1 MEKAGDEIRSRLRNI
16 QRTVASY
23 AGIISKIAGVDVEVV
38 DDNLYRVAGT
48 GMFAAGVDASMA
60 QEGHVYRKV
69 LETGKRRVIY
79 QPGEELVCQGCPN
92 FLNCPEE
99 IELAM
104 PILAEG
110 HPIGVI
116 GLVGSSREQKLH
128 ILENE
133 MLFLELI
140 EQIADFI
147 SVKAME
153 RERALQREALLST
166 LNATLEHIQ
175 QGILILGKDF
185 RVTDCNRA
193 AMEQLE
199 TPNLAGERIFLEAT
213 GDNLAKYTEYSLTAL
228 GRQYRLMGTYLPVPQ
243 PTRDYQSVLI
253 FYRSREIKERYFET
267 AALPAVDKTSI
278 LGSSPATLKLKE
290 EISKVARST
299 STVLITGESGTGKE
313 MVATS
318 IWRES
323 DRRDKRFIALNC
335 AAIPESIMESELF
348 GYVKGAFTGADPNG
362 RMGKFELAN
371 EGVIFLDEIGEMPLQ
386 LQAKLLRVI
395 EERRVI
401 RVGSDKEIDIDVRI
415 ISATNRDLHEMVEE
429 GTFRED
435 LYYRLN
441 VLPLNLPPLREHPED
456 IPELVEHYVRKFG
469 GSFTFSDDAM
479 SRLMGYGWKGNYR
492 ELRNVIEYLS
502 NQRKDII
509 RREDL
514 NMLRM
519 ESSKK
524 ALSWKNVENTALD
537 TGIFEKF
544 TINEGADL
552 VLYREILRVLL
563 DFCDQGIR
571 PGRMPLGV
579 ELNTQGIPVTQGE
592 LRHYLRIL
600 AQYGFVKTGRGRA
613 GSMITPDGEK
623 VLRELTKIL

>member
-133 MLFLELI
+133 TLFLELI

-371 EGVIFLDEIGEMPLQ
+371 EGVIFLDEIGDMPLY
-386 LQAKLLRVI
+386 LQSKLLRVLQ
-395 EERRVI
+395 ERKIVRI
-401 RVGSDKEIDIDVRI
+401 GSNQLMDIDVRVI
-415 ISATNRDLHEMVEE
+415 AATNKDLKKMVREKR
-429 GTFRED
+429 FRED
-435 LYYRLN
+435 LYYRLD
-441 VLPLNLPPLREHPED
+441 VIPLRVAPLRERLEDIEDLTLFYSQRFARKFGKKAPRLTEEVMDALKGYRWPGNVRELENAVEYMVNLMGEDGTLDVSMLPED
-456 IPELVEHYVRKFG
+456 IRT
-469 GSFTFSDDAM
+469 GS
-479 SRLMGYGWKGNYR
+479 R
-492 ELRNVIEYLS
+492 EAAAPTENGHGKQTGAGQILS
-502 NQRKDII
+502 
-509 RREDL
+509 
-514 NMLRM
+514 
-519 ESSKK
+519 
-524 ALSWKNVENTALD
+524 
-537 TGIFEKF
+537 
-544 TINEGADL
+544 
-552 VLYREILRVLL
+552 
-563 DFCDQGIR
+563 
-571 PGRMPLGV
+571 
-579 ELNTQGIPVTQGE
+579 
-592 LRHYLRIL
+592 
-600 AQYGFVKTGRGRA
+600 
-613 GSMITPDGEK
+613 
-623 VLRELTKIL
+623 LRELEKNAIRQALLQCGNHTAGKAMAARKLGIGMATLYRKIQQYGL

>member
-133 MLFLELI
+133 TLFLELI

-371 EGVIFLDEIGEMPLQ
+371 EGVIFLDEIGDMPLY
-386 LQAKLLRVI
+386 LQSKLLRVLQ
-395 EERRVI
+395 ERKIVRI
-401 RVGSDKEIDIDVRI
+401 GSNQLMDIDVRVI
-415 ISATNRDLHEMVEE
+415 AASNKDLKKMVREKR
-429 GTFRED
+429 FRED
-435 LYYRLN
+435 LYYRLD
-441 VLPLNLPPLREHPED
+441 VIPLRVAPLRERLEDIEDLTLFYSQRFARKFGKKAPRLTEEVMDALKGYRWPGNVRELENAVEYMVNLMGEDGTLDVSMLPED
-456 IPELVEHYVRKFG
+456 IRT
-469 GSFTFSDDAM
+469 GS
-479 SRLMGYGWKGNYR
+479 R
-492 ELRNVIEYLS
+492 EAAAPTENGPGKQTGAGQILS
-502 NQRKDII
+502 
-509 RREDL
+509 
-514 NMLRM
+514 
-519 ESSKK
+519 
-524 ALSWKNVENTALD
+524 
-537 TGIFEKF
+537 
-544 TINEGADL
+544 
-552 VLYREILRVLL
+552 
-563 DFCDQGIR
+563 
-571 PGRMPLGV
+571 
-579 ELNTQGIPVTQGE
+579 
-592 LRHYLRIL
+592 
-600 AQYGFVKTGRGRA
+600 
-613 GSMITPDGEK
+613 
-623 VLRELTKIL
+623 LRELEKNAIRQALLQCGNHTAGKAMAARKLGIGMATLYRKIQQYGL

>member
-371 EGVIFLDEIGEMPLQ
+371 EGVIFLDEIGDMPLY
-386 LQAKLLRVI
+386 LQSKLLRVLQ
-395 EERRVI
+395 ERKIVRI
-401 RVGSDKEIDIDVRI
+401 GSNQLMDIDVRVI
-415 ISATNRDLHEMVEE
+415 AATNKDLKKMVREKR
-429 GTFRED
+429 FRED
-435 LYYRLN
+435 LYYRQD
-441 VLPLNLPPLREHPED
+441 VIPLRVAPLRERLEDIEDLTLFYSQRFARKFGKKAPRLTEEVMDALKGYRWPGNVRELENAVEYMVNLMGEDGTLDVSMLPED
-456 IPELVEHYVRKFG
+456 IR
-469 GSFTFSDDAM
+469 TR
-479 SRLMGYGWKGNYR
+479 SREAAAPTENGPGKQTGAGQ
-492 ELRNVIEYLS
+492 ILS
-502 NQRKDII
+502 
-509 RREDL
+509 
-514 NMLRM
+514 
-519 ESSKK
+519 
-524 ALSWKNVENTALD
+524 
-537 TGIFEKF
+537 
-544 TINEGADL
+544 
-552 VLYREILRVLL
+552 
-563 DFCDQGIR
+563 
-571 PGRMPLGV
+571 
-579 ELNTQGIPVTQGE
+579 
-592 LRHYLRIL
+592 
-600 AQYGFVKTGRGRA
+600 
-613 GSMITPDGEK
+613 
-623 VLRELTKIL
+623 LRELEKNAIRQALLQCGNHTAGKAMAARKLGIGMATLYRKIQQYGL

>member
-133 MLFLELI
+133 TLFLELI

-371 EGVIFLDEIGEMPLQ
+371 EGVIFLDEIGDMPLY
-386 LQAKLLRVI
+386 LQSKLLRVLQ
-395 EERRVI
+395 ERKIVRI
-401 RVGSDKEIDIDVRI
+401 GSNQLMDIDVRVI
-415 ISATNRDLHEMVEE
+415 AATNKDLKKMVREKR
-429 GTFRED
+429 FRED
-435 LYYRLN
+435 LYYRLD
-441 VLPLNLPPLREHPED
+441 VIPLRVAPLRERLED
-456 IPELVEHYVRKFG
+456 IEDLTLFYSQRFARKFG
-469 GSFTFSDDAM
+469 KKAPRLTEEVMDA
-479 SRLMGYGWKGNYR
+479 LKGYRWPGNVRELENAVGIHGESHGRGWDAGCLHAAGRYPYR
-492 ELRNVIEYLS
+492 EPGS
-502 NQRKDII
+502 SGADRKW
-509 RREDL
+509 
-514 NMLRM
+514 
-519 ESSKK
+519 
-524 ALSWKNVENTALD
+524 SWKTNRGGTDPFSAGIGKECHPAGPSPMREPYGRESHGGQE
-537 TGIFEKF
+537 TG
-544 TINEGADL
+544 
-552 VLYREILRVLL
+552 YR
-563 DFCDQGIR
+563 DG
-571 PGRMPLGV
+571 
-579 ELNTQGIPVTQGE
+579 NPVPEDPAVRT
-592 LRHYLRIL
+592 
-600 AQYGFVKTGRGRA
+600 VK
-613 GSMITPDGEK
+613 
-623 VLRELTKIL
+623 

>member
-371 EGVIFLDEIGEMPLQ
+371 EGVIFLDEIGDMPLY
-386 LQAKLLRVI
+386 LQSKLLRVLQ
-395 EERRVI
+395 ERKIVRI
-401 RVGSDKEIDIDVRI
+401 GSNQLMDIDVRVI
-415 ISATNRDLHEMVEE
+415 AATNKDLKKMVREKR
-429 GTFRED
+429 FRED
-435 LYYRLN
+435 LYYRLD
-441 VLPLNLPPLREHPED
+441 VIPLRVAPLRERLEDIEDLTLFYSQRFARKFGKKAPRLTEEVMDALKGYRWPGNVRELENAVEYMVNLMGEDGTLDVSMLPED
-456 IPELVEHYVRKFG
+456 IR
-469 GSFTFSDDAM
+469 TR
-479 SRLMGYGWKGNYR
+479 SREAAAPTENGPGKQTGAGQ
-492 ELRNVIEYLS
+492 ILS
-502 NQRKDII
+502 
-509 RREDL
+509 
-514 NMLRM
+514 
-519 ESSKK
+519 
-524 ALSWKNVENTALD
+524 
-537 TGIFEKF
+537 
-544 TINEGADL
+544 
-552 VLYREILRVLL
+552 
-563 DFCDQGIR
+563 
-571 PGRMPLGV
+571 
-579 ELNTQGIPVTQGE
+579 
-592 LRHYLRIL
+592 
-600 AQYGFVKTGRGRA
+600 
-613 GSMITPDGEK
+613 
-623 VLRELTKIL
+623 LRELEKNAIRQALLQCGNHTAGKAMAARKLGIGMATLYRKIQQYGL

>member
-133 MLFLELI
+133 TLFLELI

-278 LGSSPATLKLKE
+278 LGSSPATLKLKD

-371 EGVIFLDEIGEMPLQ
+371 EGVIFLDEIGDMPLY
-386 LQAKLLRVI
+386 LQSKLLRVLQ
-395 EERRVI
+395 ERKIVRI
-401 RVGSDKEIDIDVRI
+401 GSNQLMDIDVRVI
-415 ISATNRDLHEMVEE
+415 AATNKDLKKMVREKR
-429 GTFRED
+429 FRED
-435 LYYRLN
+435 LYYRLD
-441 VLPLNLPPLREHPED
+441 VIPLRVAPLRERLEDIEDLTLFYSQRFARKFGKKAPRLTEEVMDALKGYRWPGNVRELENAVEYMVNLMGEDGTLDVSMLPED
-456 IPELVEHYVRKFG
+456 IR
-469 GSFTFSDDAM
+469 TR
-479 SRLMGYGWKGNYR
+479 SREAAAPTENGPGKQTGAGQ
-492 ELRNVIEYLS
+492 ILS
-502 NQRKDII
+502 
-509 RREDL
+509 
-514 NMLRM
+514 
-519 ESSKK
+519 
-524 ALSWKNVENTALD
+524 
-537 TGIFEKF
+537 
-544 TINEGADL
+544 
-552 VLYREILRVLL
+552 
-563 DFCDQGIR
+563 
-571 PGRMPLGV
+571 
-579 ELNTQGIPVTQGE
+579 
-592 LRHYLRIL
+592 
-600 AQYGFVKTGRGRA
+600 
-613 GSMITPDGEK
+613 
-623 VLRELTKIL
+623 LRELEKNAIRQALLQCGNHTAGKAMAARKLGIGMATLYRKIQQYGL

>member
-133 MLFLELI
+133 TLFLELI

-371 EGVIFLDEIGEMPLQ
+371 EGVIFLDEIGDMPLY
-386 LQAKLLRVI
+386 LQSKLLRVLQ
-395 EERRVI
+395 ERKIVRI
-401 RVGSDKEIDIDVRI
+401 GSNQLMDIDVRVI
-415 ISATNRDLHEMVEE
+415 AATNKDLKKMVREKR
-429 GTFRED
+429 FRED
-435 LYYRLN
+435 LYYRLD
-441 VLPLNLPPLREHPED
+441 VIPLRVAPLRERLEDIEDLTLFYSQRFARKFGKKAPRLTEEVMDVLKGYRWPGNVRELENAVEYMVNLMGEDGTLDVSMLPED
-456 IPELVEHYVRKFG
+456 IR
-469 GSFTFSDDAM
+469 TR
-479 SRLMGYGWKGNYR
+479 SREAAAPTENGPGKQTGAGQ
-492 ELRNVIEYLS
+492 ILS
-502 NQRKDII
+502 
-509 RREDL
+509 
-514 NMLRM
+514 
-519 ESSKK
+519 
-524 ALSWKNVENTALD
+524 
-537 TGIFEKF
+537 
-544 TINEGADL
+544 
-552 VLYREILRVLL
+552 
-563 DFCDQGIR
+563 
-571 PGRMPLGV
+571 
-579 ELNTQGIPVTQGE
+579 
-592 LRHYLRIL
+592 
-600 AQYGFVKTGRGRA
+600 
-613 GSMITPDGEK
+613 
-623 VLRELTKIL
+623 LRELEKNAIRQALLQCGNHTAGKAMAARKLGIGMATLYRKIQQYGL

>member
-133 MLFLELI
+133 TLFLELI

-371 EGVIFLDEIGEMPLQ
+371 EGVIFLDEIGDMPLY
-386 LQAKLLRVI
+386 LQSKLLRVLQ
-395 EERRVI
+395 ERKIVRI
-401 RVGSDKEIDIDVRI
+401 GSNQLMDIDVRVI
-415 ISATNRDLHEMVEE
+415 AATNKDLKKMVREKR
-429 GTFRED
+429 FRED
-435 LYYRLN
+435 LYYRLD
-441 VLPLNLPPLREHPED
+441 VILLRVAPLRERLEDIEDLALFYSQRFARKFGKKAPRLTEEVMDALKGYRWPGNVRELENAVEYMVNLMGEDGTLDVSMLPED
-456 IPELVEHYVRKFG
+456 IRT
-469 GSFTFSDDAM
+469 GS
-479 SRLMGYGWKGNYR
+479 R
-492 ELRNVIEYLS
+492 EAAAPTENGPGKQTGAGQILS
-502 NQRKDII
+502 
-509 RREDL
+509 
-514 NMLRM
+514 
-519 ESSKK
+519 
-524 ALSWKNVENTALD
+524 
-537 TGIFEKF
+537 
-544 TINEGADL
+544 
-552 VLYREILRVLL
+552 
-563 DFCDQGIR
+563 
-571 PGRMPLGV
+571 
-579 ELNTQGIPVTQGE
+579 
-592 LRHYLRIL
+592 
-600 AQYGFVKTGRGRA
+600 
-613 GSMITPDGEK
+613 
-623 VLRELTKIL
+623 LRELEKNAIRQALLQCGNHTAGKAMAARKLGIGMATLYRKIQQYGL

>member
-133 MLFLELI
+133 TLFLELI

-253 FYRSREIKERYFET
+253 FYRSREIKERYFAT

-371 EGVIFLDEIGEMPLQ
+371 EGVIFLDEIGDMPLY
-386 LQAKLLRVI
+386 LQSKLLRVLQ
-395 EERRVI
+395 ERKIVRI
-401 RVGSDKEIDIDVRI
+401 GSNQLMDIDVRVI
-415 ISATNRDLHEMVEE
+415 AATNKDLKKMVREKR
-429 GTFRED
+429 FRED
-435 LYYRLN
+435 LYYRLD
-441 VLPLNLPPLREHPED
+441 VIPLRVAPLRERLEDIEDLTLFYSQRFARKFGKKAPRLTEEVMDALKGYRWPGNVRELENAVEYMVNLMGEDGTLDVSMLPED
-456 IPELVEHYVRKFG
+456 IRT
-469 GSFTFSDDAM
+469 GS
-479 SRLMGYGWKGNYR
+479 R
-492 ELRNVIEYLS
+492 EAAAPTENGPGKQTGAGQILS
-502 NQRKDII
+502 
-509 RREDL
+509 
-514 NMLRM
+514 
-519 ESSKK
+519 
-524 ALSWKNVENTALD
+524 
-537 TGIFEKF
+537 
-544 TINEGADL
+544 
-552 VLYREILRVLL
+552 
-563 DFCDQGIR
+563 
-571 PGRMPLGV
+571 
-579 ELNTQGIPVTQGE
+579 
-592 LRHYLRIL
+592 
-600 AQYGFVKTGRGRA
+600 
-613 GSMITPDGEK
+613 
-623 VLRELTKIL
+623 LRELEKNAIRQALLQCGNHTAGKAMAARKLGIGMATLYRKIQQYGL

>member
-16 QRTVASY
+16 QRTVVSY

-371 EGVIFLDEIGEMPLQ
+371 EGVIFLDEIGDMPLY
-386 LQAKLLRVI
+386 LQSKLLRVLQ
-395 EERRVI
+395 ERKIVRI
-401 RVGSDKEIDIDVRI
+401 GSNQLMDIDVRVI
-415 ISATNRDLHEMVEE
+415 AATNKDLKKMVREKR
-429 GTFRED
+429 FRED
-435 LYYRLN
+435 LYYRLD
-441 VLPLNLPPLREHPED
+441 VIPLRVAPLRERLEDIEDLTLFYSQRFARKFGKKAPRLTEEVMDALKGYRWPGNVRELENAVEYMVNLMGEDGTLDVSMLPED
-456 IPELVEHYVRKFG
+456 IR
-469 GSFTFSDDAM
+469 TR
-479 SRLMGYGWKGNYR
+479 SREAAAPTENGPGKQTGAGQ
-492 ELRNVIEYLS
+492 ILS
-502 NQRKDII
+502 
-509 RREDL
+509 
-514 NMLRM
+514 
-519 ESSKK
+519 
-524 ALSWKNVENTALD
+524 
-537 TGIFEKF
+537 
-544 TINEGADL
+544 
-552 VLYREILRVLL
+552 
-563 DFCDQGIR
+563 
-571 PGRMPLGV
+571 
-579 ELNTQGIPVTQGE
+579 
-592 LRHYLRIL
+592 
-600 AQYGFVKTGRGRA
+600 
-613 GSMITPDGEK
+613 
-623 VLRELTKIL
+623 LRELEKNAIRQALLQCGNHTAGKAMAARKLGIGMATLYRKIQQYGL

>member
-278 LGSSPATLKLKE
+278 LDSSPATLKLKE

-371 EGVIFLDEIGEMPLQ
+371 EGVIFLDEIGDMPLY
-386 LQAKLLRVI
+386 LQSKLLRVLQ
-395 EERRVI
+395 ERKIVRI
-401 RVGSDKEIDIDVRI
+401 GSNQLMDIDVRVI
-415 ISATNRDLHEMVEE
+415 AATNKDLKKMVREKR
-429 GTFRED
+429 FRED
-435 LYYRLN
+435 LYYRLD
-441 VLPLNLPPLREHPED
+441 VIPLRVAPLRERLEDIEDLTLFYSQRFARKFGKKAPRLTEEVMDALKGYRWPGNVRELENAVEYMVNLMGEDGTLDVSMLPED
-456 IPELVEHYVRKFG
+456 IR
-469 GSFTFSDDAM
+469 TR
-479 SRLMGYGWKGNYR
+479 SREAAAPTENGPGKQTGAGQ
-492 ELRNVIEYLS
+492 ILS
-502 NQRKDII
+502 
-509 RREDL
+509 
-514 NMLRM
+514 
-519 ESSKK
+519 
-524 ALSWKNVENTALD
+524 
-537 TGIFEKF
+537 
-544 TINEGADL
+544 
-552 VLYREILRVLL
+552 
-563 DFCDQGIR
+563 
-571 PGRMPLGV
+571 
-579 ELNTQGIPVTQGE
+579 
-592 LRHYLRIL
+592 
-600 AQYGFVKTGRGRA
+600 
-613 GSMITPDGEK
+613 
-623 VLRELTKIL
+623 LRELEKNAIRQALLQCGNHTAGKAMAARKLGIGMATLYRKIQQYGL

>member
-371 EGVIFLDEIGEMPLQ
+371 EGVIFLDEIGDMPLY
-386 LQAKLLRVI
+386 LQSKLLRVLQ
-395 EERRVI
+395 ERKIVRI
-401 RVGSDKEIDIDVRI
+401 GSNQLMDIDVRVI
-415 ISATNRDLHEMVEE
+415 AATNKDLKKMVREKR
-429 GTFRED
+429 FRED
-435 LYYRLN
+435 LYYRLD
-441 VLPLNLPPLREHPED
+441 VIPLRERLEDIEDLTLFYSQRFARKFGKKAPRLTEEVMDALKGYRWPGNVRELENAVEYMVNLMGEDGTLDVSMLPED
-456 IPELVEHYVRKFG
+456 IR
-469 GSFTFSDDAM
+469 TR
-479 SRLMGYGWKGNYR
+479 SREAAAPTENGPGKQTGAGQ
-492 ELRNVIEYLS
+492 ILS
-502 NQRKDII
+502 
-509 RREDL
+509 
-514 NMLRM
+514 
-519 ESSKK
+519 
-524 ALSWKNVENTALD
+524 
-537 TGIFEKF
+537 
-544 TINEGADL
+544 
-552 VLYREILRVLL
+552 
-563 DFCDQGIR
+563 
-571 PGRMPLGV
+571 
-579 ELNTQGIPVTQGE
+579 
-592 LRHYLRIL
+592 
-600 AQYGFVKTGRGRA
+600 
-613 GSMITPDGEK
+613 
-623 VLRELTKIL
+623 LRELEKNAIRQALLQCGNHTAGKAMAARKLGIGMATLYRKIQQYGL

>member
-371 EGVIFLDEIGEMPLQ
+371 EGVIFLDEIGDMPLY
-386 LQAKLLRVI
+386 LQSKLLRVLQ
-395 EERRVI
+395 ERKIVRI
-401 RVGSDKEIDIDVRI
+401 GSNQLMDIDVRVI
-415 ISATNRDLHEMVEE
+415 AATNKDLKKMVREKR
-429 GTFRED
+429 FRED
-435 LYYRLN
+435 LYYRLD
-441 VLPLNLPPLREHPED
+441 VIPLRVAPLRERLEDIEDLTLFYSQRFARKFGKKAPRLTEEVMDALKGYRWPGNVRELENAVEYMVNLMGEDGTLDVSMLPED
-456 IPELVEHYVRKFG
+456 IRTGSREAAAPTENGPEKQTG
-469 GSFTFSDDAM
+469 AGQ
-479 SRLMGYGWKGNYR
+479 
-492 ELRNVIEYLS
+492 ILS
-502 NQRKDII
+502 
-509 RREDL
+509 
-514 NMLRM
+514 
-519 ESSKK
+519 
-524 ALSWKNVENTALD
+524 
-537 TGIFEKF
+537 
-544 TINEGADL
+544 
-552 VLYREILRVLL
+552 
-563 DFCDQGIR
+563 
-571 PGRMPLGV
+571 
-579 ELNTQGIPVTQGE
+579 
-592 LRHYLRIL
+592 
-600 AQYGFVKTGRGRA
+600 
-613 GSMITPDGEK
+613 
-623 VLRELTKIL
+623 LRELEKNAIRQALLQCGNHTAGKAMAARKLGIGMATLYRKIQQYGL

>member
-133 MLFLELI
+133 TLFLELI

-371 EGVIFLDEIGEMPLQ
+371 EGVIFLDEIGDMPLY
-386 LQAKLLRVI
+386 LQSKLLRVLQ
-395 EERRVI
+395 ERKIVRI
-401 RVGSDKEIDIDVRI
+401 GSNQLMDIDVRVI
-415 ISATNRDLHEMVEE
+415 AATNKDLKKMVREKR
-429 GTFRED
+429 FRED
-435 LYYRLN
+435 LYYRLD
-441 VLPLNLPPLREHPED
+441 VILLRVAPLRERLEDIEDLTLFYSQRFARKFGKKAPRLTEEVMDALKGYRWPGNVRELENAVEYMVNLMGEDGTLDVSMLPED
-456 IPELVEHYVRKFG
+456 IRT
-469 GSFTFSDDAM
+469 GS
-479 SRLMGYGWKGNYR
+479 R
-492 ELRNVIEYLS
+492 EAAAPTENGPGKQTGAGQILS
-502 NQRKDII
+502 
-509 RREDL
+509 
-514 NMLRM
+514 
-519 ESSKK
+519 
-524 ALSWKNVENTALD
+524 
-537 TGIFEKF
+537 
-544 TINEGADL
+544 
-552 VLYREILRVLL
+552 
-563 DFCDQGIR
+563 
-571 PGRMPLGV
+571 
-579 ELNTQGIPVTQGE
+579 
-592 LRHYLRIL
+592 
-600 AQYGFVKTGRGRA
+600 
-613 GSMITPDGEK
+613 
-623 VLRELTKIL
+623 LRELEKNAIRQALLQCGNHTAGKAMAARKLGIGMATLYRKIQQYGL

>member
-133 MLFLELI
+133 TLFLELI

-371 EGVIFLDEIGEMPLQ
+371 EGVIFLDEIGDMPLY
-386 LQAKLLRVI
+386 LQSKLLRVLQ
-395 EERRVI
+395 ERKIVRI
-401 RVGSDKEIDIDVRI
+401 GSNQLMDIDVRVI
-415 ISATNRDLHEMVEE
+415 AATNKDLKKMVREKR
-429 GTFRED
+429 FRED
-435 LYYRLN
+435 LYYRLD
-441 VLPLNLPPLREHPED
+441 VIPLRVAPLRERLEDIEDLTLFYSQRFARKFGKKAPRLTEEVMDALKGYRWPGNVRELENAVEYMVNLMGEDGTLDVSMLPED
-456 IPELVEHYVRKFG
+456 IRT
-469 GSFTFSDDAM
+469 GS
-479 SRLMGYGWKGNYR
+479 R
-492 ELRNVIEYLS
+492 EAAAPTDNGPGKQTGAGQILS
-502 NQRKDII
+502 
-509 RREDL
+509 
-514 NMLRM
+514 
-519 ESSKK
+519 
-524 ALSWKNVENTALD
+524 
-537 TGIFEKF
+537 
-544 TINEGADL
+544 
-552 VLYREILRVLL
+552 
-563 DFCDQGIR
+563 
-571 PGRMPLGV
+571 
-579 ELNTQGIPVTQGE
+579 
-592 LRHYLRIL
+592 
-600 AQYGFVKTGRGRA
+600 
-613 GSMITPDGEK
+613 
-623 VLRELTKIL
+623 LRELEKNAIRQALLQCGNHTAGKAMAARKLGIGMATLYRKIQQYGL

>member
-116 GLVGSSREQKLH
+116 GLVGRSREQKLH

-228 GRQYRLMGTYLPVPQ
+228 GRSTGSWGLSAVPQ

-371 EGVIFLDEIGEMPLQ
+371 EGVIFLDEIGDMPLY
-386 LQAKLLRVI
+386 LQSKLLRVLQ
-395 EERRVI
+395 ERKIVRI
-401 RVGSDKEIDIDVRI
+401 GSNQLMDIDVRVI
-415 ISATNRDLHEMVEE
+415 AATNKDLKKMVREKR
-429 GTFRED
+429 FRED
-435 LYYRLN
+435 LYYRLD
-441 VLPLNLPPLREHPED
+441 VIPLRVAPLRERLED
-456 IPELVEHYVRKFG
+456 IEDLTLFYSQRFARKFG
-469 GSFTFSDDAM
+469 
-479 SRLMGYGWKGNYR
+479 
-492 ELRNVIEYLS
+492 
-502 NQRKDII
+502 
-509 RREDL
+509 
-514 NMLRM
+514 
-519 ESSKK
+519 KK
-524 ALSWKNVENTALD
+524 AP
-537 TGIFEKF
+537 
-544 TINEGADL
+544 
-552 VLYREILRVLL
+552 R
-563 DFCDQGIR
+563 
-571 PGRMPLGV
+571 
-579 ELNTQGIPVTQGE
+579 
-592 LRHYLRIL
+592 
-600 AQYGFVKTGRGRA
+600 
-613 GSMITPDGEK
+613 
-623 VLRELTKIL
+623 LTEEVMDA

>member
-371 EGVIFLDEIGEMPLQ
+371 EGVIFLDEIGDMPLY
-386 LQAKLLRVI
+386 LQSKLLRVLQ
-395 EERRVI
+395 ERKIVRI
-401 RVGSDKEIDIDVRI
+401 GSNQLMDIDVRVI
-415 ISATNRDLHEMVEE
+415 AATNKDLKKMVREKR
-429 GTFRED
+429 FRED
-435 LYYRLN
+435 LYYRLD
-441 VLPLNLPPLREHPED
+441 VIPLRVAPLRERLEDIEDLTLFYSQRFARKFGKKAPRLTEEVMDALKGYRWPGNVRELENAVEYMVNLMGEDGTLDVSMLPED
-456 IPELVEHYVRKFG
+456 IRT
-469 GSFTFSDDAM
+469 GS
-479 SRLMGYGWKGNYR
+479 R
-492 ELRNVIEYLS
+492 EAAAPTENGPGKQTGAGQILS
-502 NQRKDII
+502 
-509 RREDL
+509 
-514 NMLRM
+514 
-519 ESSKK
+519 
-524 ALSWKNVENTALD
+524 
-537 TGIFEKF
+537 
-544 TINEGADL
+544 
-552 VLYREILRVLL
+552 
-563 DFCDQGIR
+563 
-571 PGRMPLGV
+571 
-579 ELNTQGIPVTQGE
+579 
-592 LRHYLRIL
+592 
-600 AQYGFVKTGRGRA
+600 
-613 GSMITPDGEK
+613 
-623 VLRELTKIL
+623 LRELEKNAIRQALLQCGNHTAGKAMAARKLGIGMATLYRKIQQYGL

>member
-133 MLFLELI
+133 TLFLELI

-371 EGVIFLDEIGEMPLQ
+371 EGVIFLDEIGDMPLY
-386 LQAKLLRVI
+386 LQSKLLRVLQ
-395 EERRVI
+395 ERKIVRI
-401 RVGSDKEIDIDVRI
+401 GSNQLMDIDVRVI
-415 ISATNRDLHEMVEE
+415 AATNKDLKKMVREKR
-429 GTFRED
+429 FRED
-435 LYYRLN
+435 LYYRLD
-441 VLPLNLPPLREHPED
+441 VIPLRVAPLRERLEDIEDLTLFYSQRFARKFGEKAPRLTEEVMDALKGYRWPGNVRELENAVEYMVNLMGEDGTLDVSMLPED
-456 IPELVEHYVRKFG
+456 IRT
-469 GSFTFSDDAM
+469 GS
-479 SRLMGYGWKGNYR
+479 R
-492 ELRNVIEYLS
+492 EAAAPTENGPGKQTGAGQILS
-502 NQRKDII
+502 
-509 RREDL
+509 
-514 NMLRM
+514 
-519 ESSKK
+519 
-524 ALSWKNVENTALD
+524 
-537 TGIFEKF
+537 
-544 TINEGADL
+544 
-552 VLYREILRVLL
+552 
-563 DFCDQGIR
+563 
-571 PGRMPLGV
+571 
-579 ELNTQGIPVTQGE
+579 
-592 LRHYLRIL
+592 
-600 AQYGFVKTGRGRA
+600 
-613 GSMITPDGEK
+613 
-623 VLRELTKIL
+623 LRELEKNAIRQALLQCGNHTAGKAMAARKLGIGMATLYRKIQQYGL